1 MVNNGISYENDM
13 NPNEEQ
19 ELFYQIGNLYLNGKG
34 ISQNKKKAVLWWKK
48 ASAYG
53 NPYAEWMIAIVE
65 GKDRPLFGCEIGDL
79 EKLSDDHSN
88 NELVL
93 MEIKNELRRRAE
105 DRMKK
110 GKKVQRRNIAAME
123 MVHDRL
129 ETCRC
134 RKDISKGFPYEKK
147 LNVVNTNYIHRF
159 YEKNTQNRCPVLN

>member
-1 MVNNGISYENDM
+1 MVNSRMPYENDM
-13 NPNEEQ
+13 NLYEKQ
-19 ELFYQIGNLYLNGKG
+19 ELFYKIGNLYLNGEDV
-34 ISQNKKKAVLWWKK
+34 SQNKKEAVLWWKK

-65 GKDRPLFGCEIGDL
+65 GKDKPLFGCEIRDL
-79 EKLSDDHSN
+79 EKLSDDSN

-93 MEIKNELRRRAE
+93 IAVEDELKRRAE
-105 DRMKK
+105 KKMKK
-110 GKKVQRRNIAAME
+110 CGKVKRRNIAAME